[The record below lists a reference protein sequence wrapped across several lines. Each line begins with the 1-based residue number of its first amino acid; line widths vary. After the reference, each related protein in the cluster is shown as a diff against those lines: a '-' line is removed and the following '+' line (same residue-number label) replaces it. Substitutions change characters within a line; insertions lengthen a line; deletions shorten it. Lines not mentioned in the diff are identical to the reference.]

1 MSAAMIHIWT
11 CVSTLDF
18 VKDALFGAKSQV
30 TYSHKY
36 NKELGDWHSFQNTVG
51 VHQIT
56 FATKKLLVHPT
67 RLASLQK
74 KSLYQYILVY

>member
-1 MSAAMIHIWT
+1 MYF
-11 CVSTLDF
+11 C
-18 VKDALFGAKSQV
+18 GAQSQV

-36 NKELGDWHSFQNTVG
+36 NKEIGDWHSFQNTVG
-51 VHQIT
+51 VHQVT

-74 KSLYQYILVY
+74 KITLPIYFGLLVYEFDMFI